1 MTPNTKTPPR
11 QLNRLV
17 ETALSLGAS
26 AAKVLPSAEIITE
39 QRLANF
45 CLEPRCPTYGLSA
58 SCPPYVAG
66 PEGFRRLQQTHQF
79 AVAIKI
85 DVLAAAL
92 FGDDRPLVLR
102 VLHEVVS
109 GVEHEAVRLGY
120 AQSQAFAGGSC
131 KVIFCSEEEDCQ
143 KVSSGVCRH
152 PQVARPSMSGY
163 GINVAKLMESCGW
176 NTKMITH
183 DTRPE
188 EGAISWTAGLVM
200 IGQG

>member
-1 MTPNTKTPPR
+1 MKPNTQNPPD
-11 QLNRLV
+11 QLNKLV

-26 AAKVLPSAEIITE
+26 AAKVLPSTEIISE
-39 QRLANF
+39 ERLANF
-45 CLEPRCPTYGLSA
+45 CIEPRCPAYGLSA

-66 PEGFRRLQQTHQF
+66 PEGFHQLQHTHQD

-120 AQSQAFAGGSC
+120 SQSQAFAGGSC
-131 KVIFCSEEEDCQ
+131 KQIFCSEEADCR
-143 KVSSGVCRH
+143 KVSQGICRH
-152 PQVARPSMSGY
+152 PEIARPSMSGY
-163 GINVAKLMESCGW
+163 GIHVAKLMESCGW
-176 NTKMITH
+176 DTKMITH
-183 DTRPE
+183 DTQPE
-188 EGAISWTAGLVM
+188 EGTISWTAGLVM
-200 IGQG
+200 IG